1 MPQVDRLLD
10 LKHASRLDQ
19 LGAAF
24 AALNKRLSVSVQ
36 DAA

>member
-1 MPQVDRLLD
+1 VDRLLD

-19 LGAAF
+19 IET
-24 AALNKRLSVSVQ
+24 ALRALDKRLTIEVK